1 MKDIF
6 LSIVVPA
13 YNEEQG
19 IQHAIAAIGE
29 IARKCTQEYEII
41 VVDDGSKD
49 RTYENVCSL
58 GVADNSVKVVKFSR
72 NFGKEAALLA
82 GLELATGEVVVT
94 MDADLQHPPSL
105 IPALLKEWE
114 NGYKVVH
121 AVKSERLNDSFAT
134 RVRAHLFNWLLK
146 RFGGIEAANASD
158 FKLLDRAAVDVL
170 VQALPERG
178 RFYRGLADWIGF
190 KQAWISF
197 CVADRNAGVGKWSVF
212 SLIGLAVTA
221 IISFTSAPLRIVT
234 ILGFCTLLFAV
245 VVAGET
251 LWSWFMG
258 QSVSGFATIIIT
270 VLVLGSFNMIS
281 LGIMGEYIAKI
292 YGEIKARPMYIVE
305 SSHGIEDAASS
316 NTQQERL

>member
-6 LSIVVPA
+6 LSIVIPA
-13 YNEEQG
+13 FNEEQG
-19 IQHAIAAIGE
+19 IQHAVAEVAQVAG
-29 IARKCTQEYEII
+29 KCTQRYEII
-41 VVDDGSKD
+41 VIDDGSKD
-49 RTYENVCSL
+49 RTYEKICSFSL
-58 GVADNSVKVVKFSR
+58 ADTSVKAVKFSR

-82 GLELATGEVVVT
+82 GLELAAGDVVVT
-94 MDADLQHPPSL
+94 MDADLQHPPAL
-105 IPALLKEWE
+105 IPALLTEWE
-114 NGYKVVH
+114 KGYKVVH
-121 AVKSERLNDSFAT
+121 AVKSERLNDSLAT
-134 RVRAHLFNWLLK
+134 RLRAHIFNGLLK
-146 RFGGIEAANASD
+146 RLGGIEAANASD
-158 FKLLDRAAVDVL
+158 FKLLDRVAVDVL

-234 ILGFCTLLFAV
+234 ILGLCTLLFAF
-245 VVAGET
+245 VVAVET

-270 VLVLGSFNMIS
+270 VLVLGSVNMIS

-305 SSHGIEDAASS
+305 SSYGIEGAKANSRQPARS
-316 NTQQERL
+316 